1 MNFIDIF
8 DIFKSEPI
16 CIKGVLGYGLKEI
29 SKALYK
35 NGIIKTTWDMDMDGR
50 IAMLEAEE
58 AMTESKEKNKLF
70 SEMEIVK
77 VIKKYN
83 YIDCQVLFE
92 ILGFLRG

>member
-1 MNFIDIF
+1 
-8 DIFKSEPI
+8 
-16 CIKGVLGYGLKEI
+16 
-29 SKALYK
+29 
-35 NGIIKTTWDMDMDGR
+35 MDMDGR

-92 ILGFLRG
+92 ILGFLRV